1 MLRVVTYLLL
11 ATVAGEHVRE
21 FTVRENL
28 PAGSFVGHLG
38 DELPDA
44 APPYTIVPVPGSA
57 VHDDLKVDPHT
68 GEIRTRIPLDRENRD
83 QYALVAIPASGDNIR
98 VVVRV
103 SDEND
108 NAPTFP
114 NPVMNVEFSE
124 NTPRDVKRKL
134 NPAKDQDLGVFNT
147 QKYNI
152 VSGNTDNA
160 FRLSSHRERDG
171 VLYLD
176 LQINGFLDRE
186 TTDHYELVIVALD
199 GGTPPLSGTMTVNI
213 TILDV
218 NDNPPVFAESAY
230 SANIPENAT
239 VGTPVLKVFATDA
252 DAGENGIIEYSI
264 NRRQSDK
271 ENMFRID
278 SETGEIT
285 VNKALDF
292 ETKELHELV
301 VVARDKGAQPLET
314 TAFVSIRVTDVNDN
328 QPTIDVI
335 FLSDDAT
342 PKISESAQ
350 LDEFVARISVHD
362 PDSKTEYANVNV
374 TLSGGDGHFD
384 LRTHD
389 NIIYL
394 VVVALPLD
402 RESRSSYTLNVVATD
417 KGSPPLHASKII
429 SLRVTDVNDNA
440 PIFLESEYK
449 ASVPEAAAP
458 GTPVVQVLAT
468 DADEAENSEIRYSLL
483 PTPQS
488 DWFSIDERSGLVTT
502 RSRVDC
508 ETNPMPHLTVVAKD
522 RGNPPMS
529 STATL
534 VVTVLDVNDNEPI
547 FDQSFYNVTVPES
560 EAVGSCIL
568 KMSAIDPDCGV
579 NAIVNYTLGDGVARP
594 QFTVK
599 PDSGELCVAAP
610 LDHEINSDFEFPV
623 VATDRGGL
631 STTAMVKI
639 QLLDINDN
647 VPAFA
652 AKDYNVSLKEG
663 RISTSEPIVAVSA
676 TDADSGRFGTVTYRI
691 VSGNDNDVFRIDR
704 STGEILV
711 TKPAL
716 IQANGKYD
724 LEVSATDGGG
734 LTAPQSAT
742 VHVNVLPAGVGSALF
757 DKPRYNFHIREDIRI
772 GSVVGNL
779 KATVGD
785 RGKQPVRYSI
795 VSGDPDHRFTI
806 EPASGAIRTA
816 AHLDRES
823 APSYLL
829 NVRATTGNL
838 NSYDQI
844 QVQITLDDVN
854 DNAPE
859 FGTSSVRVSVAESA
873 AVGSVVYA
881 ARATDSDS
889 GRNGQITY
897 SLLSATGPPNTFA
910 VNSQHGM
917 VTLLRPLDY
926 ENLVRH
932 TLVISARDAGSP
944 VLSANLTLAV
954 DVQDVNDNP
963 PVFEHDAYTANVLES
978 EAVNTKVLEI
988 QAVDKDT
995 GNNARI
1001 TYRIL
1006 SENTTVNDEYFKVQ
1020 PNTGWVYLAKTLDRE
1035 ITAKHKLTV
1044 TATDNGIPPLSA
1056 IAVLTVNIL
1065 DANDNDPVF
1074 SKAGYEFEV
1083 EENQK
1088 AGAFVG
1094 KIAATDADLGENS
1107 IIRYSLFPSNTSFII
1122 NPITGVLSTKEVLDR
1137 EYKSLYS
1144 LFAEARDQG
1153 SLPRSSRVPVS
1164 IKVTDVNDN
1173 SPEIIDPREDVV
1185 SVREEQQPGA
1195 EVARVKAID
1204 RDNGIN
1210 SSVTYSI
1217 LNDRDTDGF
1226 GVFVID
1232 SNTGVI
1238 KTSTVLDHEERS
1250 IYRLTVAANDG
1261 GSPPRQTVRQ
1271 LKVEVLDLND
1281 NRPTFTSSSLT
1292 FKVKEDANIGHVVGT
1307 VACCD
1312 SDVQDNLINNEEE
1325 KQISYLLMP
1334 LTVDHSPGTF
1344 EIDRRTGSLVVA
1356 RQLDREIQDEYRLEV
1371 RALDTS
1377 ATNNPQ
1383 SSAVTVKIEIVDVND
1398 NAPQWLEDPINIE
1411 ISEITPIGMTVYNF
1425 TAKDADAGANG
1436 ELNFHI
1442 VSSLPSTK
1450 NVFNLDPLTGSL
1462 TLTSNL
1468 DFESLKEYWLVIEAT
1483 DLASNISERMT
1494 TSATV
1499 HISITDAN
1507 DNVPSFVSAN
1517 KVSVS
1522 LNTLTGTLYQALAV
1536 DADSGD
1542 NGRISYYIS
1551 SGNDHAY
1558 FSMEYDIGKLTLSK
1572 KYSSDIARVRTGQY
1586 RLNLTASDHGIPFP
1600 RQSHMTLT
1608 LNLQESTNVPPRFT
1622 DSSYRA
1628 NISEDIRPG
1637 SFVTRLTAKSSRGN
1651 MGNLTYMI
1659 PPGVA
1664 DDKFTIDQR
1673 IGTVTVKSKI
1683 DREEKD
1689 HYTFPVY
1696 VTDSSTYQSTTNF
1709 DVATVTISVTDVNDN
1724 PPSFKRGSCYPLAVP
1739 ENNEPEVIHTVV
1751 ATDKDIGA
1759 NGVITYSITSGN
1771 NGNKFSIDST
1781 TGKLTAKTLDRETQA
1796 KYHLTIT
1803 AFDHGSPIALQGSC
1817 NVTVMVEDQND
1828 NDPVF
1833 DTGHYSAAIPEDASI
1848 DTSVIK
1854 VRATD
1859 ADLGFN
1865 KRIVYSLANESQG
1878 LFRIDNKTGI
1888 IFTTGFFDREKTNVY
1903 HFEAV
1908 ATDEGRYVARSQRVS
1923 VEVTIDDVNDNKPVF
1938 TKYPFKEQVATLTPP
1953 GQSLLRVS
1961 ATDYDI
1967 GTNAEILYELLDTS
1981 NNKFRINPTTGVLT
1995 ATQSLASE
2003 NGRLIHLKVMAKD
2016 KGNPP
2021 QSSVGLIEIRVGD
2034 FSDQTPTLNFQ
2045 NATYN
2050 VSIEENMQYGKHVLH
2065 VTAVRSDGRRQRIF
2079 YEIGNGN
2086 DQYAFEIDSN
2096 TGVIRVN
2103 NSANLDYESYPGPKR
2118 QLVVVAR
2125 TEGSPVLYG
2134 YCDVTINLLD
2144 QNDHAPRFTQQQY
2157 IANVLEGNAKGEF
2170 VVQLAAKDGDRGVNA
2185 RILYHIVDGNHDNAF
2200 IIEPAF
2206 SGSVKTNIVLDR
2218 EIRETYKL
2226 TVIATDEGNPQMTGT
2241 ATLRINVVD
2250 VNDNQPTFPPP
2261 NHISVSEGTEI
2272 GTVLTSVTANDV
2284 DTYPPL
2290 KYSILQ
2296 GDNRFTID
2304 RYSGKIVLNKPLDFE
2319 AKKLYEVN
2327 ITASDSEHIA
2337 KTTLTIKVTDV
2348 NDNTPV
2354 FDEISYNRILPE
2366 GTGSLEIGSV
2376 SATDKDSGDN
2386 ARISYSILH
2395 PTKGYYIDTTSG
2407 AIFVNYSTLPA
2418 SQRDTQLAVV
2428 ATDHGKPNRSSV
2440 AAVRIS
2446 TGASSEIKPFIGQDT
2461 YRITVNE
2468 DTEKGS
2474 SLLQIGGIND
2484 VLKKYNLDFHI
2495 ISGNEGTTFDVNSEG
2510 ALILI
2515 KKLDRESQDSY
2526 TLGLAAI
2533 EKGKMISS
2541 NQNKTSVT
2549 VYVTVTDSNDN
2560 PPIFS
2565 TNDFEL
2571 TVSEDVKIGYT
2582 LTQLSA
2588 TDADLYG
2595 TPNSAVVYNITSGD
2609 DEKVFHIH
2617 PTTGV
2622 LTVNKTL
2629 DYDTGNVKYKLIVVA
2644 CDQGIPSLCNAAYI
2658 KVDIIDEND
2667 NTPTFPVNVYFETIG
2682 ENERVGTSVFTARAT
2697 DLDKGRY
2704 GKLNYSIIP
2713 TSTNYNRNDD
2723 SWKMFQIDSSSGLV
2737 NTNAVFD
2744 YEQKNKYE
2752 FSIKASDLGGK
2763 SSTVKVRID
2772 IESRD
2777 EFYPQFTQKTY
2788 NFGIPKSGPLPAG
2801 YVIGQA
2807 TATDRD
2813 KGIDG
2818 RIVYQ
2823 LSTSHS
2829 FFKIN
2834 RTTGVIILKK
2844 KIESVSSL
2852 FGSDKSISL
2861 VVTASSGRQGSL
2873 TNKTAVE
2880 ILLDPLAVVS
2890 DSNQINDTAAASSG
2904 GLSDWALGLLIA
2916 FIFIIIIFA
2925 AAFLFLHIKN
2935 KRHKKVNKPGLSSE
2949 GVGAT
2954 NSYVDP
2960 SAFDTIPIR
2969 NTGTVSGNQFAP
2981 PKYDEIPPYGPHT
2994 ASSNSGAATTSEL
3007 SGSDQSGSSGRGS
3020 AEDGEDG
3027 EDEEI
3032 RMINEGP
3039 LQRESGMHRQP
3050 NGVDDDNLSDVSVHN
3065 TQEYLARLGIVDT
3078 GTGGGASTSSRRCSE
3093 NVGNKDTMLHHG
3105 TIDSMHMF
3113 DEDGGHEND
3122 ITNLIYAKLNEVTGS
3137 ERASSADEASAAVDR
3152 AMALGAFPSTPG
3164 DNTAVPTAGPS
3175 MTGSLSSIV
3184 HSEEELTGS
3193 YNWDYLLD
3201 WGPQYQPLAHVFS
3214 EIARLKDDAVSLQSA
3229 NSGASSAKSKGTSI
3243 SGGKSVPPP
3252 LLTTVA
3258 PRSCPA
3264 PSLSCRQPQHL
3275 LPRSP
3280 ISHDVPGS
3288 FSAAAAMSPSFSPSL
3303 SPLATRSPSM
3313 SPLVGPGLPPA
3324 PASRKPPHTTM
3335 RI

>member
-1 MLRVVTYLLL
+1 
-11 ATVAGEHVRE
+11 
-21 FTVRENL
+21 
-28 PAGSFVGHLG
+28 
-38 DELPDA
+38 
-44 APPYTIVPVPGSA
+44 
-57 VHDDLKVDPHT
+57 
-68 GEIRTRIPLDRENRD
+68 
-83 QYALVAIPASGDNIR
+83 
-98 VVVRV
+98 
-103 SDEND
+103 
-108 NAPTFP
+108 
-114 NPVMNVEFSE
+114 
-124 NTPRDVKRKL
+124 
-134 NPAKDQDLGVFNT
+134 
-147 QKYNI
+147 
-152 VSGNTDNA
+152 
-160 FRLSSHRERDG
+160 
-171 VLYLD
+171 
-176 LQINGFLDRE
+176 
-186 TTDHYELVIVALD
+186 
-199 GGTPPLSGTMTVNI
+199 
-213 TILDV
+213 
-218 NDNPPVFAESAY
+218 
-230 SANIPENAT
+230 
-239 VGTPVLKVFATDA
+239 
-252 DAGENGIIEYSI
+252 
-264 NRRQSDK
+264 
-271 ENMFRID
+271 
-278 SETGEIT
+278 
-285 VNKALDF
+285 
-292 ETKELHELV
+292 
-301 VVARDKGAQPLET
+301 
-314 TAFVSIRVTDVNDN
+314 
-328 QPTIDVI
+328 
-335 FLSDDAT
+335 
-342 PKISESAQ
+342 
-350 LDEFVARISVHD
+350 
-362 PDSKTEYANVNV
+362 
-374 TLSGGDGHFD
+374 
-384 LRTHD
+384 
-389 NIIYL
+389 
-394 VVVALPLD
+394 
-402 RESRSSYTLNVVATD
+402 
-417 KGSPPLHASKII
+417 
-429 SLRVTDVNDNA
+429 
-440 PIFLESEYK
+440 
-449 ASVPEAAAP
+449 
-458 GTPVVQVLAT
+458 
-468 DADEAENSEIRYSLL
+468 
-483 PTPQS
+483 
-488 DWFSIDERSGLVTT
+488 
-502 RSRVDC
+502 
-508 ETNPMPHLTVVAKD
+508 
-522 RGNPPMS
+522 
-529 STATL
+529 
-534 VVTVLDVNDNEPI
+534 
-547 FDQSFYNVTVPES
+547 
-560 EAVGSCIL
+560 
-568 KMSAIDPDCGV
+568 MSAIDPDCGV
-579 NAIVNYTLGDGVARP
+579 NAIVNYTLGDAVGRP
-594 QFTVK
+594 QFSVK
-599 PDSGELCVAAP
+599 PDTGELCVSSP
-610 LDHEINSDFEFPV
+610 LDHETNSDFEFPV
-623 VATDRGGL
+623 IATDRGGL
-631 STTAMVKI
+631 FTTAMVKI

-647 VPAFA
+647 APAFTV
-652 AKDYNVSLKEG
+652 KDYKVSLKEG
-663 RISTSEPIVAVSA
+663 RISSTEPIVSVSA

-691 VSGNDNDVFRIDR
+691 VNGNDNDIFRIDR

-711 TKPAL
+711 TKPSL
-716 IQANGKYD
+716 IQANSKFD
-724 LEVSATDGGG
+724 LEISATDGGG
-734 LTAPQSAT
+734 LTAAQGAM
-742 VHVNVLPAGVGSALF
+742 VHVNVVPAGVGSPLF
-757 DKPRYNFHIREDIRI
+757 DKPRYNFRVREDVRI
-772 GSVVGNL
+772 GNVVGNL

-795 VSGDPDHRFTI
+795 VSGDLDHRFSIDAVTG
-806 EPASGAIRTA
+806 SIRTA
-816 AHLDRES
+816 AQLDRETTS
-823 APSYLL
+823 SYLL
-829 NVRATTGNL
+829 NVKATNGNSA
-838 NSYDQI
+838 SYDQT
-844 QVQITLDDVN
+844 QVQITLEDVN

-859 FGTSSVRVSVAESA
+859 FGTSSVKVSVAESA
-873 AVGSVVYA
+873 SIGSVVYA
-881 ARATDSDS
+881 ARATDEDE
-889 GRNGQITY
+889 GQNGAVTY
-897 SLLSATGPPNTFA
+897 TLVSATGPPNTFA
-910 VNSQHGM
+910 VNPQHGL

-926 ENLVRH
+926 ENLVKH
-932 TLVISARDAGSP
+932 TLVISARDGGSP
-944 VLSANLTLAV
+944 PLSANLTLVV

-963 PVFEHDAYTANVLES
+963 PIFEHDSYSASVLES
-978 EAVNTKVLEI
+978 EAVNTKILEI

-1001 TYRIL
+1001 TYRIV
-1006 SENTTVNDEYFKVQ
+1006 SDGNASNENYFKVQ
-1020 PNTGWVYLAKTLDRE
+1020 PATGWVYLAKPLDRE
-1035 ITAKHKLTV
+1035 TTARHKMTI
-1044 TATDNGIPPLSA
+1044 TATDNGLPPLSA
-1056 IAVLTVNIL
+1056 SASLVVNVL

-1074 SKAGYEFEV
+1074 SKPAYEFHV

-1088 AGAFVG
+1088 SGAFVG
-1094 KIAATDADLGENS
+1094 KIAATDADLGENA
-1107 IIRYSLFPSNTSFII
+1107 IVRYSLFPSNTSFNV
-1122 NPITGVLSTKEVLDR
+1122 NPVTGVITTKEVLDR
-1137 EYKSLYS
+1137 EFKSSYS

-1153 SLPRSSRVPVS
+1153 GLPRSSRVPVL
-1164 IKVTDVNDN
+1164 IQVTDVNDN

-1204 RDNGIN
+1204 RDNGVN
-1210 SSVTYSI
+1210 ASVTYSI
-1217 LNDRDTDGF
+1217 LNERDMDGF

-1250 IYRLTVAANDG
+1250 IYRLTVAATDG
-1261 GSPPRQTVRQ
+1261 GKPPRQTVRQ

-1281 NRPTFTSSSLT
+1281 NRPTFTSSSLS
-1292 FKVKEDANIGHVVGT
+1292 FKVKENAEIGHVVGT

-1312 SDVQDNLINNEEE
+1312 SDIQDNLVNGDEE

-1334 LTVDHSPGTF
+1334 LTTDHLPGTF

-1356 RQLDREIQDEYRLEV
+1356 RQLDREMQDEYRLEV

-1383 SSAVTVKIEIVDVND
+1383 SSAVTVRIEIIDVND
-1398 NAPQWLEDPINIE
+1398 NAPQWPQDPINIE

-1425 TAKDADAGANG
+1425 TAKDADSGPNG

-1450 NVFNLDPLTGSL
+1450 NIFNLDPLTGSL
-1462 TLTSNL
+1462 TLTSPL
-1468 DFESLKEYWLVIEAT
+1468 DYEKLKEYWLIIEAT
-1483 DLASNISERMT
+1483 DLAANVSERMA

-1499 HISITDAN
+1499 HISVLDAN
-1507 DNVPSFVSAN
+1507 DNVPTFVSAT
-1517 KVSVS
+1517 KATVS
-1522 LNTLTGTLYQALAV
+1522 LSTLSGTLYQALAV

-1542 NGRISYYIS
+1542 NGKISYYIS
-1551 SGNDHAY
+1551 GGNEHAF
-1558 FSMEYDIGKLTLSK
+1558 FSMEYDVGKLTLSK
-1572 KYSSDIARVRTGQY
+1572 KYSSDIARVRPGLY
-1586 RLNLTASDHGIPFP
+1586 KLNLTASDHGVPFP
-1600 RQSHMTLT
+1600 RQSHMLLL

-1622 DSSYRA
+1622 DSFYRA

-1651 MGNLTYMI
+1651 TGNLTYMI
-1659 PPGVA
+1659 PTGVA
-1664 DDKFTIDQR
+1664 DDKFIIDPRLGTI
-1673 IGTVTVKSKI
+1673 TVKTKI
-1683 DREEKD
+1683 DREERD
-1689 HYTFPVY
+1689 NYVFPVY
-1696 VTDSSTYQSTTNF
+1696 VTDSSTFQSTTNF
-1709 DVATVTISVTDVNDN
+1709 DVATVSISVMDVNDN
-1724 PPSFKRGSCYPLAVP
+1724 PPSFKAGSCYPLSVP
-1739 ENNEPEVIHTVV
+1739 ENNEPEVIHTV
-1751 ATDKDIGA
+1751 AAMDKDIGA

-1781 TGKLTAKTLDRETQA
+1781 TGKLTAKTLDRETQS

-1803 AFDHGSPIALQGSC
+1803 AFDHGSPVALQGSC
-1817 NVTVMVEDQND
+1817 NITVMVEDQND

-1833 DTGHYSAAIPEDASI
+1833 DTGHYSAAIPEDAPI

-1888 IFTTGFFDREKTNVY
+1888 VFTTGYFDREKTNVY

-1908 ATDEGRYVARSQRVS
+1908 ATDEGRYIARSQRVS
-1923 VEVTIDDVNDNKPVF
+1923 VEITIKDVNDNKPIF
-1938 TKYPFKEQVATLTPP
+1938 TKYPFREQIATLTPP

-1961 ATDYDI
+1961 ATDNDI
-1967 GTNAEILYELLDTS
+1967 GTNAEIIYELMDSS
-1981 NNKFRINPTTGVLT
+1981 NHKFRINPTTGVLT

-2003 NGRLIHLKVMAKD
+2003 NGNLIHLKVIAKD

-2050 VSIEENMQYGKHVLH
+2050 VTIEENMPYGKDVLQ

-2096 TGVIRVN
+2096 SGVIRVN
-2103 NSANLDYESYPGPKR
+2103 NSANLDYESYPGPRR

-2125 TEGSPVLYG
+2125 TDGSPVLYG

-2157 IANVLEGNAKGEF
+2157 IANVLEGNTKGEF

-2226 TVIATDEGNPQMTGT
+2226 TVIATDEGDPQMTGT

-2261 NHISVSEGTEI
+2261 NLISVSEGAEV

-2290 KYSILQ
+2290 KYAILQ
-2296 GDNRFTID
+2296 EDNRFSID
-2304 RYSGKIVLNKPLDFE
+2304 RYSGKVVLNKPLD
-2319 AKKLYEVN
+2319 YETQIMYKVN

-2337 KTTLTIKVTDV
+2337 RTTLTIKVTDI
-2348 NDNTPV
+2348 NDNAPI
-2354 FDEISYNRILPE
+2354 FDDISYNRILPE
-2366 GTGSLEIGSV
+2366 GSGTLEIGSV
-2376 SATDKDSGDN
+2376 NAKDRDSGDN
-2386 ARISYSILH
+2386 GKLSYSILR
-2395 PTKGYYIDTTSG
+2395 PNKGFYIDAESG
-2407 AIFVNYSTLPA
+2407 AIFVNYSALPPN
-2418 SQRDTQLAVV
+2418 QRDTQLAVV
-2428 ATDHGKPNRSSV
+2428 ATDHGKPNKSAV
-2440 AAVRIS
+2440 ASVRIS

-2474 SLLQIGGIND
+2474 TLLQIGGIND

-2495 ISGNEGTTFDVNSEG
+2495 ISGNEGDTFDVNSEG

-2515 KKLDRESQDSY
+2515 TRLDRETQDTY
-2526 TLGLAAI
+2526 VLGLAAV
-2533 EKGKMISS
+2533 EEGKILSY
-2541 NQNKTSVT
+2541 NQNKTSITIFVT
-2549 VYVTVTDSNDN
+2549 VSDSNDN
-2560 PPIFS
+2560 APIFA
-2565 TNDFEL
+2565 TNEFEL

-2582 LTQLSA
+2582 ITQLSA

-2595 TPNSAVVYNITSGD
+2595 TPNAAIVYNITSGD
-2609 DEKVFHIH
+2609 DENLFFIH
-2617 PTTGV
+2617 PTTGI

-2629 DYDTGNVKYKLIVVA
+2629 DYDTGSTEYKLIIVA
-2644 CDQGIPSLCNAAYI
+2644 CDQGEPSLCNAAYI
-2658 KVDIIDEND
+2658 KIGIIDEND
-2667 NTPTFPVNVYFETIG
+2667 NTPTFPVNEYFETIG

-2697 DLDKGRY
+2697 DLDKGQY
-2704 GKLNYSIIP
+2704 GKLNYSIVP
-2713 TSTNYNRNDD
+2713 ASTNYNRNDD
-2723 SWKMFQIDSSSGLV
+2723 SWKMFQIDAASGLV

-2752 FSIKASDLGGK
+2752 FSIKASDIGGK

-2829 FFKIN
+2829 YFKIN

-2844 KIESVSSL
+2844 KVESVSSL

-2880 ILLDPLAVVS
+2880 ILLDHEAVVL
-2890 DSNQINDTAAASSG
+2890 DSNIINDASAAPSG

-2925 AAFLFLHIKN
+2925 AAFLFLHMKN
-2935 KRHKKVNKPGLSSE
+2935 KRHKKVNKPGLNSE

-2969 NTGTVSGNQFAP
+2969 NTGAVSSGNQFAP

-3039 LQRESGMHRQP
+3039 LQREGIHRQA

-3105 TIDSMHMF
+3105 PIDSMHMF
-3113 DEDGGHEND
+3113 DEDGAHEND

-3152 AMALGAFPSTPG
+3152 AMALGAFSSAPG
-3164 DNTAVPTAGPS
+3164 DNNAVPTAGPS

-3214 EIARLKDDAVSLQSA
+3214 EIARLKDDAVSLQSG

-3280 ISHDVPGS
+3280 ISHDVPGG

-3324 PASRKPPHTTM
+3324 PGSRKPPHSTM

>member
-1 MLRVVTYLLL
+1 
-11 ATVAGEHVRE
+11 
-21 FTVRENL
+21 
-28 PAGSFVGHLG
+28 
-38 DELPDA
+38 
-44 APPYTIVPVPGSA
+44 
-57 VHDDLKVDPHT
+57 
-68 GEIRTRIPLDRENRD
+68 
-83 QYALVAIPASGDNIR
+83 
-98 VVVRV
+98 
-103 SDEND
+103 
-108 NAPTFP
+108 
-114 NPVMNVEFSE
+114 MNVEFSE

-147 QKYNI
+147 QRYNI

-186 TTDHYELVIVALD
+186 TTDHYELVIEALD
-199 GGTPPLSGTMTVNI
+199 GGTPPLRGTMTVNI

-218 NDNPPVFAESAY
+218 NDNPPVFAESVY
-230 SANIPENAT
+230 SAMIPENAT
-239 VGTPVLKVFATDA
+239 VGTAVLKVFAIDS
-252 DAGENGIIEYSI
+252 DAGENGLIEYSI

-271 ENMFRID
+271 ENMFKID
-278 SETGEIT
+278 PETGEIT

-402 RESRSSYTLNVVATD
+402 RESQPSYTLNVVATD
-417 KGSPPLHASKII
+417 KGSPPLHASRII
-429 SLRVTDVNDNA
+429 SLRVTDVNDN
-440 PIFLESEYK
+440 PPVFLESEYK
-449 ASVPEAAAP
+449 TSVPEAAAP
-458 GTPVVQVLAT
+458 GTPVIQVSAS
-468 DADEAENSEIRYSLL
+468 DVDEGENAEIRYSLL

-502 RSRVDC
+502 RVRVDC
-508 ETNPMPHLTVVAKD
+508 ETNPMPRLTVVASD
-522 RGNPPMS
+522 RGNPPLS

-534 VVTVLDVNDNEPI
+534 LVTVLDVNDNEPI
-547 FDQSFYNVTVPES
+547 FDQSFYNVTVSEN

-579 NAIVNYTLGDGVARP
+579 NAIVNYTLGDGLARP
-594 QFTVK
+594 QFSVK
-599 PDSGELCVAAP
+599 PDSGELCVSAP
-610 LDHEINSDFEFPV
+610 LDHETNSDFEFPV
-623 VATDRGGL
+623 IATDRGGL

-647 VPAFA
+647 VPVFTVR
-652 AKDYNVSLKEG
+652 DYNVSLKEG
-663 RISTSEPIVAVSA
+663 RISSNEPIVAVSA
-676 TDADSGRFGTVTYRI
+676 SDEDSGRFGTVTYRI
-691 VSGNDNDVFRIDR
+691 INGNDNDVFRIDR
-704 STGEILV
+704 STGEIFV
-711 TKPAL
+711 TKPSL
-716 IQANGKYD
+716 IQASGRFD

-734 LTAPQSAT
+734 LAAAQGAV
-742 VHVNVLPAGVGSALF
+742 VHVNVIAAGVGSALF
-757 DKPRYNFHIREDIRI
+757 DKPRYNFRVREDVRSGTIV
-772 GSVVGNL
+772 GSL
-779 KATVGD
+779 KATAG
-785 RGKQPVRYSI
+785 GKQLVRYSI
-795 VSGDPDHRFTI
+795 VSGDVDKRFTI
-806 EPASGAIRTA
+806 EPHTGAIRTSGK
-816 AHLDRES
+816 LDRETT
-823 APSYLL
+823 PSYLL
-829 NVRATTGNL
+829 NIRAATS
-838 NSYDQI
+838 NSANYDQT
-844 QVQITLDDVN
+844 QVQITLEDVN

-873 AVGSVVYA
+873 AIGSVVYA
-881 ARATDSDS
+881 ARATDEDE
-889 GRNGQITY
+889 GKNGQVIYNLVT
-897 SLLSATGPPNTFA
+897 ATGPANTFA
-910 VNSQHGM
+910 VNPQHGL
-917 VTLLRPLDY
+917 VTLLRSLDY

-932 TLVISARDAGSP
+932 TLIISAKDGGNP
-944 VLSANLTLAV
+944 QLSANLTLAV
-954 DVQDVNDNP
+954 DVQDVNDNA
-963 PVFEHDAYTANVLES
+963 PVFEHDTYSANVLES
-978 EAVNTKVLEI
+978 DAVKTKILEI
-988 QAVDKDT
+988 QAIDKDT

-1001 TYRIL
+1001 TYRVV
-1006 SENTTVNDEYFKVQ
+1006 SENNTNEEHFKVQ
-1020 PNTGWVYLAKTLDRE
+1020 PATGWVYLAKQLDRE
-1035 ITAKHKLTV
+1035 TIATHKMTII
-1044 TATDNGIPPLSA
+1044 ATDNGIPPLSA
-1056 IAVLTVNIL
+1056 TASLIVNVV

-1074 SKAGYEFEV
+1074 SQTAYDFLV

-1088 AGAFVG
+1088 VGAFVG
-1094 KIAATDADLGENS
+1094 KIAATDADLGDNALVK
-1107 IIRYSLFPSNTSFII
+1107 YSLFPSNTSFVVNPTTGII
-1122 NPITGVLSTKEVLDR
+1122 STKEVLDR
-1137 EYKSLYS
+1137 EYKNSYS

-1164 IKVTDVNDN
+1164 IKITDVNDN

-1204 RDNGIN
+1204 RDNGVN
-1210 SSVTYSI
+1210 ATVVYSI
-1217 LNDRDTDGF
+1217 LNERDMDGF

-1250 IYRLTVAANDG
+1250 IYRLTVAATDG
-1261 GSPPRQTVRQ
+1261 GHPPRQTVRQ

-1281 NRPTFTSSSLT
+1281 NRPTFTSSSLS
-1292 FKVKEDANIGHVVGT
+1292 FKVKEDAKVGYIVGT

-1312 SDVQDNLINNEEE
+1312 NDIRENSINGEEE
-1325 KQISYLLMP
+1325 RQISYLLMP
-1334 LTVDHSPGTF
+1334 LTSDHSPGTF
-1344 EIDRRTGSLVVA
+1344 EIDRRTGYLVVA

-1383 SSAVTVKIEIVDVND
+1383 SSAVTVRIEIIDVND
-1398 NAPQWLEDPINIE
+1398 NAPQWPEDPINIE
-1411 ISEITPIGMTVYNF
+1411 VSEVTPVGMTIYNF
-1425 TAKDADAGANG
+1425 TASDTDAGSNG
-1436 ELNFHI
+1436 ELNFSI
-1442 VSSLPSTK
+1442 MSSLPLNK
-1450 NVFNLDPLTGSL
+1450 NAFTLDPLTGSL
-1462 TLTSNL
+1462 TLTSPL
-1468 DFESLKEYWLVIEAT
+1468 DYELLKEYWLVIEAS
-1483 DLASNISERMT
+1483 DLAANITERMV

-1499 HISITDAN
+1499 HVAVIDAN
-1507 DNVPSFVSAN
+1507 DNTPTFVSTS
-1517 KVSVS
+1517 KVSVT
-1522 LNTLTGTLYQALAV
+1522 LNTLSGTLYQALAV
-1536 DADSGD
+1536 DTDSGD
-1542 NGRISYYIS
+1542 NGRISYFIAG
-1551 SGNDHAY
+1551 GNDQAY
-1558 FSMEYDIGKLTLSK
+1558 FSIEYDTGKLTLTK
-1572 KYSSDIARVRTGQY
+1572 KYSSDIAKVKPGQY
-1586 RLNLTASDHGIPFP
+1586 KLNLTASDHGTPFP
-1600 RQSHMTLT
+1600 RQSHMTLF
-1608 LNLQESTNVPPRFT
+1608 LNLQESTNVPPRFS
-1622 DSSYRA
+1622 DSFYRA
-1628 NISEDIRPG
+1628 NISEDIRPN
-1637 SFVTRLTAKSSRGN
+1637 SFVTRLSAKSSRGYT
-1651 MGNLTYMI
+1651 GNLRFMI
-1659 PPGVA
+1659 PSNAAG
-1664 DDKFTIDQR
+1664 DKFAIDER
-1673 IGTVTVKSKI
+1673 LGTVTVRTKI
-1683 DREEKD
+1683 DREEAD
-1689 HYTFPVY
+1689 HYIFPVY
-1696 VTDSSTYQSTTNF
+1696 VTDSSTFQSTTNF
-1709 DVATVTISVTDVNDN
+1709 DVTTVFISILDVNDN
-1724 PPSFKRGSCYPLAVP
+1724 PPSFKPGSCYTLTVP
-1739 ENNEPEVIHTVV
+1739 ENNNAEIIHTVT

-1759 NGVITYSITSGN
+1759 NGMITYGITSGN
-1771 NGNKFSIDST
+1771 NGNKFSIDAT

-1796 KYHLTIT
+1796 RYDLTIS
-1803 AFDHGSPIALQGSC
+1803 AYDHGSPVALQGSC
-1817 NVTVMVEDQND
+1817 NLTVMVEDQND

-1848 DTSVIK
+1848 DTSIIK

-1859 ADLGFN
+1859 ADLGLN

-1888 IFTTGFFDREKTNVY
+1888 IYTTGYFDREKISIY
-1903 HFEAV
+1903 HFDAV
-1908 ATDEGRYVARSQRVS
+1908 ATDQGRYVARSQRVS
-1923 VEVTIDDVNDNKPVF
+1923 VEVTINDVNDNKPIF
-1938 TKYPFKEQVATLTPP
+1938 TKYPFKEQMATLTPP

-1961 ATDYDI
+1961 ATDNDI
-1967 GTNAEILYELLDTS
+1967 GINSEILFELLDTS

-2003 NGRLIHLKVMAKD
+2003 NGKLLHLKVLAKD

-2021 QSSVGLIEIRVGD
+2021 QSSIGLIEIRIGD
-2034 FSDQTPTLNFQ
+2034 FPEQTPSLAFQ
-2045 NATYN
+2045 NSTYN
-2050 VSIEENMQYGKHVLH
+2050 ITIEENLQYGKEVLQ
-2065 VTAVRSDGRRQRIF
+2065 VTALRSDGRRQRIS
-2079 YEIGNGN
+2079 YEFGNGN

-2103 NSANLDYESYPGPKR
+2103 NSANLDYESYPGPTR
-2118 QLVVVAR
+2118 QLVIVAR
-2125 TEGSPVLYG
+2125 TEGTPTLYG
-2134 YCDVTINLLD
+2134 YCNLIINLLD

-2157 IANVLEGNAKGEF
+2157 TANVLEGNTKGEF
-2170 VVQLAAKDGDRGVNA
+2170 VVQLAAKDGDRGANA

-2261 NHISVSEGTEI
+2261 NVISVSEGAEVGSI
-2272 GTVLTSVTANDV
+2272 LTSVTANDV
-2284 DTYPPL
+2284 DTYPAL
-2290 KYSILQ
+2290 KYAIVQ
-2296 GDNRFTID
+2296 GDNTFSID
-2304 RYSGKIVLNKPLDFE
+2304 RYSGKIVLNRALDYE
-2319 AKKLYEVN
+2319 SKKVYQVN
-2327 ITASDSEHIA
+2327 ITASDNEHIA
-2337 KTTLTIKVTDV
+2337 KTTLTINVTDV
-2348 NDNTPV
+2348 NDNSPV
-2354 FDEISYNRILPE
+2354 FDEISYNRVLPE
-2366 GTGSLEIGSV
+2366 GSGVMEIGSV
-2376 SATDKDSGDN
+2376 SAKDVDSDDN
-2386 ARISYSILH
+2386 GKISYHILQ
-2395 PTKGYYIDTTSG
+2395 PSPGYYIHSNSG
-2407 AIFVNYSTLPA
+2407 VLYVNYSALPA
-2418 SQRDTQLAVV
+2418 HQRDVQLAVI
-2428 ATDHGKPNRSSV
+2428 ATDHGKPNRSSI
-2440 AAVRIS
+2440 ASVRIS

-2468 DTEKGS
+2468 DTEKGT

-2495 ISGNEGTTFDVNSEG
+2495 ISGNEGDVFDVTTEG
-2510 ALILI
+2510 ALLLSNR
-2515 KKLDRESQDSY
+2515 LDREVQDSY
-2526 TLGLAAI
+2526 ALGLAAT
-2533 EKGKMISS
+2533 EQGKILSY
-2541 NQNKTSVT
+2541 NQNKTSIMIF
-2549 VYVTVTDSNDN
+2549 VTVTDANDN
-2560 PPIFS
+2560 APMFS
-2565 TNDFEL
+2565 LTDFEL
-2571 TVSEDVKIGYT
+2571 TISEDVKVGHT
-2582 LTQLSA
+2582 LTQLSVN
-2588 TDADLYG
+2588 DADLYG
-2595 TPNSAVVYNITSGD
+2595 TPNSAIIFNITSGD
-2609 DEKVFHIH
+2609 DEKSFYVH
-2617 PTTGV
+2617 PSTGI
-2622 LTVNKTL
+2622 LTVNKSL
-2629 DYDTGNVKYKLIVVA
+2629 DYDIGRTKQKLIIVA
-2644 CDQGIPSLCNAAYI
+2644 CDQGTPCLCNAVYI
-2658 KVDIIDEND
+2658 NVEILDEND
-2667 NTPTFPVNVYFETIG
+2667 NTPTFPVSEYFETIG

-2697 DLDKGRY
+2697 DLDRGKY
-2704 GKLNYSIIP
+2704 GKLNYSIVP
-2713 TSTNYNRNDD
+2713 LSTNYNRNDD
-2723 SWKMFQIDSSSGLV
+2723 SWKMFQIDPVSGLV

-2788 NFGIPKSGPLPAG
+2788 NFGVPKSGSLPAG
-2801 YVIGQA
+2801 YIIGQA

-2829 FFKIN
+2829 YFKIN

-2844 KIESVSSL
+2844 KVESVKNL
-2852 FGSDKSISL
+2852 FGADKSISL

-2890 DSNQINDTAAASSG
+2890 EITNHMNDTSVAQSS

-2925 AAFLFLHIKN
+2925 AAFLFLHMKN
-2935 KRHKKVNKPGLSSE
+2935 KRHKKGNKPGLNSE

-2969 NTGTVSGNQFAP
+2969 NTGPVNSANQFAP
-2981 PKYDEIPPYGPHT
+2981 PKYDEIPPYGAHT

-3039 LQRESGMHRQP
+3039 LQRETGIHRQT

-3105 TIDSMHMF
+3105 PIDSMHIF
-3113 DEDGGHEND
+3113 DEEGAHEND

-3152 AMALGAFPSTPG
+3152 AMALGAFPSTSG
-3164 DNTAVPTAGPS
+3164 DNNAVPTAGPS

-3214 EIARLKDDAVSLQSA
+3214 EIARLKDDAVSLQSG

-3243 SGGKSVPPP
+3243 LGGKSVPPP

-3280 ISHDVPGS
+3280 ISHDVSGG

-3313 SPLVGPGLPPA
+3313 SPLVGPGLPPTA
-3324 PASRKPPHTTM
+3324 ANRKPPHSTM
-3335 RI
+3335 RM

>member
-1 MLRVVTYLLL
+1 MLRVITCLL
-11 ATVAGEHVRE
+11 VASAAAEHVRE
-21 FTVRENL
+21 FTVRENAR
-28 PAGSFVGHLG
+28 AGTLVGHLG

-57 VHDDLKVDPHT
+57 VNDDLRIDPHT
-68 GEIRTRIPLDRENRD
+68 GEIRTRGPLDRENRD
-83 QYALVAIPASGDNIR
+83 HYALVAIPASGDNIR

-103 SDEND
+103 LDEND

-114 NPVMNVEFSE
+114 TPVMNVEFSE

-147 QKYNI
+147 QRYNI

-186 TTDHYELVIVALD
+186 TTDHYQLVIEALD
-199 GGTPPLSGTMTVNI
+199 GGTPPLRGTMTVNI

-218 NDNPPVFAESAY
+218 NDNPPVFAESVY
-230 SANIPENAT
+230 SATIPENAT
-239 VGTPVLKVFATDA
+239 VGTPVLKVSATDS
-252 DAGENGIIEYSI
+252 DSGENGLIEYSI

-271 ENMFRID
+271 ENMFKID
-278 SETGEIT
+278 PETGEIT

-417 KGSPPLHASKII
+417 KGSPPLHASRII
-429 SLRVTDVNDNA
+429 SLKVTDVNDNA
-440 PIFLESEYK
+440 PVFLESEYK

-458 GTPVVQVLAT
+458 GTPVVQVSAV
-468 DADEAENSEIRYSLL
+468 DADEGENSEIRYSLL

-488 DWFSIDERSGLVTT
+488 DWFAIDERSGLVTT
-502 RSRVDC
+502 RARVDC
-508 ETNPMPHLTVVAKD
+508 ETNPMPRLTVVAQD

-534 VVTVLDVNDNEPI
+534 IVTVLDVNDNEPI
-547 FDQSFYNVTVPES
+547 FDQSFYNVTVTEN

-568 KMSAIDPDCGV
+568 KLSAIDPDCGV
-579 NAIVNYTLGDGVARP
+579 NAIVNYTLGDSFAKP
-594 QFTVK
+594 QFSVK
-599 PDSGELCVAAP
+599 PDSGDLCVSAP
-610 LDHEINSDFEFPV
+610 LDYEAHSDFEFPV
-623 VATDRGGL
+623 IATDRGGL

-639 QLLDINDN
+639 QLIDINDN
-647 VPAFA
+647 VPAFTV
-652 AKDYNVSLKEG
+652 KDYNVSLKEG
-663 RISTSEPIVAVSA
+663 RISSEPIIAVSA
-676 TDADSGRFGTVTYRI
+676 TDSDSGRFGTITYRI
-691 VSGNDNDVFRIDR
+691 VNGNENDVFRIDR

-716 IQANGKYD
+716 VQANLKFD

-734 LTAPQSAT
+734 LTAPQNAV
-742 VHVNVLPAGVGSALF
+742 VHVTVLPAGVGSALF
-757 DKPRYNFHIREDIRI
+757 DKPRYNFRVKEDVRV
-772 GSVVGNL
+772 GTVVGNL

-785 RGKQPVRYSI
+785 RGQQPVRYSI

-806 EPASGAIRTA
+806 EPLTGAIRTA
-816 AHLDRES
+816 GQLDRETS
-823 APSYLL
+823 PTYLL
-829 NVRATTGNL
+829 NVRAATGNP
-838 NSYDQI
+838 SSFDQT
-844 QVQITLDDVN
+844 QVQITLEDIN

-873 AVGSVVYA
+873 AIGSVVYA
-881 ARATDSDS
+881 ARATDEDE
-889 GRNGQITY
+889 GKNKQINY
-897 SLLSATGPPNTFA
+897 HLVSATGPSNTFA
-910 VNSQHGM
+910 VNPQHGL
-917 VTLLRPLDY
+917 VTLLRSLDY

-932 TLVISARDAGSP
+932 TLIISARDNGVPS
-944 VLSANLTLAV
+944 LSANLTLVV

-963 PVFEHDAYTANVLES
+963 PVFEHDSYSANVLES
-978 EAVNTKVLEI
+978 EAINAKILEI
-988 QAVDKDT
+988 QAIDKDT

-1001 TYRIL
+1001 TYKIAAD
-1006 SENTTVNDEYFKVQ
+1006 SNTTEEYFKVQ
-1020 PNTGWVYLAKTLDRE
+1020 PSTGWVYLAKQLDRE
-1035 ITAKHKLTV
+1035 TTAKHKMV
-1044 TATDNGIPPLSA
+1044 IIAVDNGIPPLSA
-1056 IAVLTVNIL
+1056 TANLVVNVI

-1074 SKAGYEFEV
+1074 SKSAYEFQV

-1094 KIAATDADLGENS
+1094 KIAATDADLGDNAVV
-1107 IIRYSLFPSNTSFII
+1107 RYSLFPSNTSFIV
-1122 NPITGVLSTKEVLDR
+1122 NPITGIINTKEVLDR
-1137 EYKSLYS
+1137 EFKSSYS
-1144 LFAEARDQG
+1144 LFAEAKDQG
-1153 SLPRSSRVPVS
+1153 TLPRSSRVPIS
-1164 IKVTDVNDN
+1164 IKITDVNDN
-1173 SPEIIDPREDVV
+1173 PPEIIDPREDVV

-1204 RDNGIN
+1204 RDNGVN
-1210 SSVTYSI
+1210 STIKYSI
-1217 LNDRDTDGF
+1217 LSERDMDGV

-1232 SNTGVI
+1232 ANTGVI

-1250 IYRLTVAANDG
+1250 IYRLTVAATDG
-1261 GSPPRQTVRQ
+1261 GTPPKQTVRQ

-1281 NRPTFTSSSLT
+1281 NRPTFTSSSLS
-1292 FKVKEDANIGHVVGT
+1292 FKVKEDAKIGHVVGT

-1312 SDVQDNLINNEEE
+1312 SDITENLVNDDDE

-1334 LTVDHSPGTF
+1334 LTTDHEPGTF

-1398 NAPQWLEDPINIE
+1398 NSPQWPQDPINIE
-1411 ISEITPIGMTVYNF
+1411 ISELTPIGMIVYNF
-1425 TAKDADAGANG
+1425 TAKDADAGPNG
-1436 ELNFHI
+1436 ELNFRV
-1442 VSSLPSTK
+1442 VSSLPVTK

-1462 TLTSNL
+1462 TLTSTL
-1468 DFESLKEYWLVIEAT
+1468 DYEKLKEYWLIVEAT
-1483 DLASNISERMT
+1483 DLATNVSERMV

-1499 HISITDAN
+1499 HISVTDAN
-1507 DNVPSFVSAN
+1507 DNTPTFVSA
-1517 KVSVS
+1517 KKATVS
-1522 LNTLTGTLYQALAV
+1522 LNTLSGTLYQALAI
-1536 DADSGD
+1536 DADSGE
-1542 NGRISYYIS
+1542 NGKISYYIS
-1551 SGNDHAY
+1551 GGNDNGY
-1558 FSMEYDIGKLTLSK
+1558 FSMDYDMGKLTLSN
-1572 KYSSDIARVRTGQY
+1572 KYAQDISRVRPGHY
-1586 RLNLTASDHGIPFP
+1586 KLNLTASDHGIPFP
-1600 RQSHMTLT
+1600 RQSHMTLS
-1608 LNLQESTNVPPRFT
+1608 LMLQESTNIPPRFT
-1622 DSSYRA
+1622 DSYYRA
-1628 NISEDIRPG
+1628 NITEDIRPG
-1637 SFVTRLTAKSSRGN
+1637 SFVTRLSAKSSRGTAS
-1651 MGNLTYMI
+1651 NLTYMI
-1659 PPGVA
+1659 PSGVA
-1664 DDKFTIDQR
+1664 DDKFAIDERLGTI
-1673 IGTVTVKSKI
+1673 TVKTRI
-1683 DREEKD
+1683 DREERD
-1689 HYTFPVY
+1689 QFIFPVY
-1696 VTDSSTYQSTTNF
+1696 VTDSSTFQSTTNF
-1709 DVATVTISVTDVNDN
+1709 DVATVTISVMDVNDN
-1724 PPSFKRGSCYPLAVP
+1724 PPSFKAGSCYPLVVP
-1739 ENNEPEVIHTVV
+1739 ENNEPEVIHTVA

-1781 TGKLTAKTLDRETQA
+1781 SGKLTARTLDRETQS

-1803 AFDHGSPIALQGSC
+1803 AFDHGSPVALQGSC
-1817 NVTVMVEDQND
+1817 NITVIVEDQND

-1833 DTGHYSAAIPEDASI
+1833 DTGHYSAAIPEDAMI

-1888 IFTTGFFDREKTNVY
+1888 IFTTGTFDREKTSVY

-1908 ATDEGRYVARSQRVS
+1908 ATDEGRYITRSQRVS
-1923 VEVTIDDVNDNKPVF
+1923 VEVTINDVNDNKPIF

-1961 ATDYDI
+1961 AMDNDI
-1967 GTNAEILYELLDTS
+1967 GINAEILYELLDTS
-1981 NNKFRINPTTGVLT
+1981 NHKFRINPTTGVLT

-2003 NGRLIHLKVMAKD
+2003 NGKLIHLKVIAKD

-2021 QSSVGLIEIRVGD
+2021 QSSIGLIEIRVGD
-2034 FSDQTPTLNFQ
+2034 FSDQTPILNFQ

-2050 VSIEENMQYGKHVLH
+2050 VTIEENMAYGKDVLQ
-2065 VTAVRSDGRRQRIF
+2065 VTAVRSDGRRQRII

-2096 TGVIRVN
+2096 SGVIRVN
-2103 NSANLDYESYPGPKR
+2103 NSANLDYESYPGPR
-2118 QLVVVAR
+2118 RELVVVAR

-2134 YCDVTINLLD
+2134 YCDVIINLID

-2157 IANVLEGNAKGEF
+2157 IANVLEGNTKGEF

-2226 TVIATDEGNPQMTGT
+2226 TVIATDEGDPQMTGT

-2261 NHISVSEGTEI
+2261 NVISVSEGTEV

-2284 DTYPPL
+2284 DTYPAL
-2290 KYSILQ
+2290 KYSIMQ
-2296 GDNRFTID
+2296 GDNSFSID
-2304 RYSGKIVLNKPLDFE
+2304 RYSGKIVLNRPLDFE
-2319 AKKLYEVN
+2319 TKKMYEVN
-2327 ITASDSEHIA
+2327 ITASDSEHVA

-2348 NDNTPV
+2348 NDNSPI
-2354 FDEISYNRILPE
+2354 FDDISYNRILPE
-2366 GTGSLEIGSV
+2366 GTDTLEIGSV
-2376 SATDKDSGDN
+2376 SATDRDDGDN
-2386 ARISYSILH
+2386 GKITYSILRQ
-2395 PTKGYYIDTTSG
+2395 TKGYYIDAVSG
-2407 AIFVNYSTLPA
+2407 SIFVNYSALPPN
-2418 SQRDTQLAVV
+2418 QRDTQLAVV
-2428 ATDHGKPNRSSV
+2428 ATDHGKPNRSAV
-2440 AAVRIS
+2440 ASVRIS

-2474 SLLQIGGIND
+2474 TLLQIGGIND
-2484 VLKKYNLDFHI
+2484 VLKKYNLDIHI
-2495 ISGNEGTTFDVNSEG
+2495 TSGNEGNTFDVTLEG
-2510 ALILI
+2510 ALILLN
-2515 KKLDRESQDSY
+2515 KLDRETQDSY
-2526 TLGLAAI
+2526 VLGLAAV
-2533 EKGKMISS
+2533 EQGKMLTH
-2541 NQNKTSVT
+2541 NQNKTSITVFVT
-2549 VYVTVTDSNDN
+2549 VADANDN
-2560 PPIFS
+2560 PPVFAI
-2565 TNDFEL
+2565 NDFEL
-2571 TVSEDVKIGYT
+2571 NVSEDVKIGYT
-2582 LTQLSA
+2582 LTKLAA

-2595 TPNSAVVYNITSGD
+2595 TPNAAIVYNITSGD
-2609 DEKVFHIH
+2609 DEKLFFVH
-2617 PTTGV
+2617 PTTGI
-2622 LTVNKTL
+2622 LTVNKSL
-2629 DYDTGNVKYKLIVVA
+2629 DYDIGNTKYKLVIVA
-2644 CDQGIPSLCNAAYI
+2644 CDQGIPSLCNAVYI
-2658 KVDIIDEND
+2658 DVSILDEND
-2667 NTPTFPVNVYFETIG
+2667 NTPTFPVNEYFETIG
-2682 ENERVGTSVFTARAT
+2682 ENERVGTSIFTARAT

-2704 GKLNYSIIP
+2704 GQLNYSIVASP
-2713 TSTNYNRNDD
+2713 NNYNRNDD
-2723 SWKMFQIDSSSGLV
+2723 SWKMFLIDSSSGLV
-2737 NTNAVFD
+2737 NSNAVFD
-2744 YEQKNKYE
+2744 YEVKNKYE
-2752 FSIKASDLGGK
+2752 FAIKASDLGGK
-2763 SSTVKVRID
+2763 STTVKVRID

-2788 NFGIPKSGPLPAG
+2788 KFRVPKSGSLPAG

-2829 FFKIN
+2829 YFKIN

-2844 KIESVSSL
+2844 KVDSVQNL

-2880 ILLDPLAVVS
+2880 IGMNDMALAS
-2890 DSNQINDTAAASSG
+2890 DATQVNDAAAVASG
-2904 GLSDWALGLLIA
+2904 GLSDWALGLLIV

-2925 AAFLFLHIKN
+2925 AAFLFLHMKN

-2969 NTGTVSGNQFAP
+2969 NTGAVNAANQFAP

-3039 LQRESGMHRQP
+3039 LQREGMHRQS

-3093 NVGNKDTMLHHG
+3093 NVGSKDNMLHHAP
-3105 TIDSMHMF
+3105 IDSMHMF
-3113 DEDGGHEND
+3113 DEDGAHEND

-3152 AMALGAFPSTPG
+3152 AMALGAFSSAPG
-3164 DNTAVPTAGPS
+3164 DNNAVPTAGPS

-3214 EIARLKDDAVSLQSA
+3214 EIARLKDDAVSLQSG
-3229 NSGASSAKSKGTSI
+3229 NSAASSAKSKGTSI

-3264 PSLSCRQPQHL
+3264 PSLSCRQPQLL

-3280 ISHDVPGS
+3280 ISHDVPGG

-3324 PASRKPPHTTM
+3324 PANRKPPHSTM